1 MVARGDRA
9 STVCLSGVGDA
20 GGEDADLAK
29 GGDGDVLVAAS
40 LQETRETAAVNAATV
55 VRSGLR
61 ATARL

>member
-1 MVARGDRA
+1 M
-9 STVCLSGVGDA
+9 VCLSGVGDA
-20 GGEDADLAK
+20 VGDDADLDK
-29 GGDGDVLVAAS
+29 GDGDVLVVAS